1 MDSFNI
7 FLYLAYTLV
16 IVAFLAAVLLPL
28 ISAIGNP
35 QSLLKSGLGVLF
47 VVALYF
53 IAYAFSGSEVTQ
65 AYSEFDVGPELSK
78 IVGGTLIMSYL
89 LLGFAIV
96 GILYTEVNKII
107 K

>member
-1 MDSFNI
+1 MDSFDI

-16 IVAFLAAVLLPL
+16 IVAFFAAILLPL
-28 ISAIGNP
+28 VSAVGNP
-35 QSLLKSGLGVLF
+35 KSLLKSGLGVLF
-47 VVALYF
+47 IVALYF

-89 LLGFAIV
+89 LLAFAII
-96 GILYTEVNKII
+96 GILYTEINKII

>member
-1 MDSFNI
+1 MDSFDI

-16 IVAFLAAVLLPL
+16 IIAFVAAILLPL
-28 ISAIGNP
+28 IGAIGNP

-47 VVALYF
+47 IIVLYF
-53 IAYAFSGSEVTQ
+53 IAYAISGSEVTQ
-65 AYSEFDVGPELSK
+65 SYSQFNVGPELSK
-78 IVGGTLIMSYL
+78 TVGGTLIMCYF

-96 GILYTEVNKII
+96 GILYTEISKIF

>member
-1 MDSFNI
+1 MDKFDI

-16 IVAFLAAVLLPL
+16 IVAFVAAVLLPL

-35 QSLLKSGLGVLF
+35 KSLLKSGMGVLF
-47 VVALYF
+47 IVALYF
-53 IAYAFSGSEVTQ
+53 IAYAVSGNEVTK

-78 IVGGTLIMSYL
+78 IVGGTLIMSYF
-89 LLGFAIV
+89 LLGFAIF
-96 GILYTEVNKII
+96 GIVLTEINKII